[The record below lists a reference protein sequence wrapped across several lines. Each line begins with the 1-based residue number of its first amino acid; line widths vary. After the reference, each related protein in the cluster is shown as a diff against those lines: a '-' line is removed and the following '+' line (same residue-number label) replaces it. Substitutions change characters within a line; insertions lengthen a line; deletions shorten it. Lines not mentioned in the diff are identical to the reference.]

1 MMQIGLNVFWDKTDF
16 HPHSKIMLD
25 SEARLDFAV
34 CHINAVN
41 KSLDDVCAIAENIS
55 DRFHTLGLPYI
66 ANFEQ
71 ANFDRSCKGPDG
83 FEWANHPDGTHRMVF
98 PERMLKALNKNGN
111 LLGILYDELE
121 HMIINRNAGIGIN
134 ARLNVFP
141 LPEKPSVLNDGE
153 ELKRDLTP
161 YVAQIKK
168 CGVPRFAG
176 EHVFPVMYH
185 LFAASGITPNFKSQK
200 ESFSNVQYAIASGAA
215 LEYDTELWNCV
226 DMWFM
231 RRHPGHSAREMY
243 NNLVFAYESGV
254 SKVYVESSAA
264 MVEGGTINEY
274 GREFIRFTHEY
285 HGKPRPFEISDL
297 RPKIAIIRYDDTYWG
312 QSGILLWKRIL
323 FGDERL
329 KPGPRQKEYLHVFHL
344 LTHGE
349 TCRGGINWGRFT
361 PWSLRKHRSFASMG
375 SVCVFDENVRSP
387 KLESLE
393 LCFLCGEFISEET
406 LKNIGSLVKNKG
418 LVAVTT
424 RRFLPSHVQSRC
436 RRSPY
441 VIPEGKGKWIV
452 VKSFKSAR
460 LKRLLSGCLGKKGEI
475 RLCFQNHECT
485 LRISPDG
492 DALTIANNLEKGM
505 DK

>member
-16 HPHSKIMLD
+16 HPHSRIMLTSD
-25 SEARLDFAV
+25 ARLDFAV

-41 KSLDDVCAIAENIS
+41 KSLDTVCTIAESIS
-55 DRFHTLGLPYI
+55 NRFHALGLPYI

-83 FEWANHPDGTHRMVF
+83 FEWANHADGTHRMVF

-111 LLGILYDELE
+111 LLGIIYDEFE
-121 HMIINRNAGIGIN
+121 HMIINRNAGIGID
-134 ARLNVFP
+134 AKLNVFP

-153 ELKRDLTP
+153 ALKQNLKP

-176 EHVFPVMYH
+176 EHVFPVLYH

-264 MVEGGTINEY
+264 MVSDGTINEY

-285 HGKPRPFEISDL
+285 QGKPRSFGISDL
-297 RPKIAIIRYDDTYWG
+297 RPKTAIIRYDDTYWG

-329 KPGPRQKEYLHVFHL
+329 KPKRRQKEYLHVFHL

-349 TCRGGINWGRFT
+349 TCKNGINWGRFT
-361 PWSLRKHRSFASMG
+361 LWSLRKHRSFATMG
-375 SVCVFDENVRSP
+375 ALCVFDENVRSP

-393 LCFLCGEFISEET
+393 LCFLCGEYISEAT
-406 LKNIGSLVKNKG
+406 LKDIGLLVKNNG

-424 RRFLPSHVQSRC
+424 RRFLPSHVQSRS
-436 RRSPY
+436 RRSTD
-441 VIPEGKGKWIV
+441 VIPDGKGKWIV

-460 LKRLLSGCLGKKGEI
+460 LKRLLSGYLGNKGEI
-475 RLCFQNHECT
+475 QLRFSDHGRK
-485 LRISPDG
+485 LRISQDG
-492 DALTIANNLEKGM
+492 DALTVADNPEKEVDM
-505 DK
+505 